1 MLLNRAF
8 VRPRV
13 APTGMYSSYCSF
25 CGTCPENMSL
35 KRLEMRLSLNIDL
48 TLEWLNTGMLKSKA
62 PTSDETG

>member
-1 MLLNRAF
+1 
-8 VRPRV
+8 
-13 APTGMYSSYCSF
+13 
-25 CGTCPENMSL
+25 MSL